1 MVLKILKPQILC
13 WIWIECRRLGYNPKI
28 ECINQMEMNK
38 EREIATILGAK
49 VLQKTYF
56 LENVFG
62 VLAFFLRKVH

>member
-1 MVLKILKPQILC
+1 
-13 WIWIECRRLGYNPKI
+13 
-28 ECINQMEMNK
+28 MEMNK